1 MAEEKKAWDKEK
13 EKDPKKLNAE
23 KLENRVAPV
32 TGSLDPSGDGITG
45 KIKPRDR

>member
-13 EKDPKKLNAE
+13 EKDPSQLKAE